1 MKRVN
6 WTLVVLV
13 LIGFV
18 IGRFI
23 GTYFDG
29 SFLNYG
35 QTFGLSSPIELN
47 LGFIILTFGLK
58 FQITIASVLGVI
70 IRKHIYAGSEKVLDR
85 SAYMK
90 REKETIVP
98 NKPYEKF
105 LAYGPEHLTESELLA
120 IILRTGTKEAS
131 AVELAEQVLKLAKAP
146 REGLLG
152 LYDITL
158 EGLMQIRG
166 IGEVKAVKLK
176 CLTELSM
183 RISRATAK
191 EGINFNDSVTV
202 ADYFME
208 QLRHKDTEYVIL
220 VSLDNKGQML
230 KESLL
235 SHGSVRMSLISPR
248 EIFLEALQQKAVN
261 ILLVHNHPSG
271 DPTPSNSDLEMTRN
285 VKEVGEMMG
294 IELLDHIIIG
304 DNRYTSFKELALL

>member
-1 MKRVN
+1 
-6 WTLVVLV
+6 
-13 LIGFV
+13 
-18 IGRFI
+18 
-23 GTYFDG
+23 
-29 SFLNYG
+29 
-35 QTFGLSSPIELN
+35 
-47 LGFIILTFGLK
+47 
-58 FQITIASVLGVI
+58 
-70 IRKHIYAGSEKVLDR
+70 
-85 SAYMK
+85 MK

-166 IGEVKAVKLK
+166 IGEVKAVRLK